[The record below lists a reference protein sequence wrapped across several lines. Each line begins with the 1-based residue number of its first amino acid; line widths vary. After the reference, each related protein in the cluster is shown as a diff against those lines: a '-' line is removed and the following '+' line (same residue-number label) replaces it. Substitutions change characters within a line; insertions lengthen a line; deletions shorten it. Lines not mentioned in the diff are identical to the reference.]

1 MMSESHGTHD
11 ENNSAACVIKKQMN
25 EEDKVMNKEEK
36 AIDEKKDTVL
46 VNLPE
51 TT

>member
-1 MMSESHGTHD
+1 MRD
-11 ENNSAACVIKKQMN
+11 KKQMN

-36 AIDEKKDTVL
+36 GIDEKKDTVL

-51 TT
+51 TTEYNSSNI